1 VLIEL
6 NERNAGAMQFE
17 PINFLF
23 GFFFPDFFLFFFNRF
38 IHVQFLNNFHID
50 GEEKRIGAAA
60 AAAAFP
66 NRSKI
71 RKTNKQTN
79 KKRERKRKKNKKK
92 KETKQI
98 ARGGGGARW
107 TKSKQTTQ
115 QYISIESVLSQ

>member
-1 VLIEL
+1 MLIEL

-98 ARGGGGARW
+98 ARGGAGPRW

>member
-1 VLIEL
+1 L
-6 NERNAGAMQFE
+6 NPSIFC
-17 PINFLF
+17 LV
-23 GFFFPDFFLFFFNRF
+23 FFFPDFFLFFFNRF

-79 KKRERKRKKNKKK
+79 KKRERKRKK
-92 KETKQI
+92 
-98 ARGGGGARW
+98 
-107 TKSKQTTQ
+107 KQTTQ